1 MKTDNILIHP
11 SRLEGEIDA
20 ISSKSYG
27 HRALILAGLC
37 ENPTNIYIN
46 EFSKDI
52 NVTIDALI
60 NLGVGIEKFK
70 NFVKVTPPKV
80 KIEKAT
86 IDVRVGIFTKVFYSC
101 SKSFCQ
107 RSKNYWKGKIKSKT
121 KL

>member
-60 NLGVGIEKFK
+60 NLGVGIEKFEK
-70 NFVKVTPPKV
+70 FVKVTPPKE
-80 KIEKAT
+80 KIEN
-86 IDVRVGIFTKVFYSC
+86 VRVGLFTKIFYSC